1 MGKFL
6 DKAGV
11 TRLVQKIR
19 EKYLAHALS
28 GVSLDT
34 IKDPGMYYG
43 GGGNNC
49 TGGPANSVFD
59 TSMGRCTISEGF
71 GLTVRHVAS
80 GWREQELHTAMDN
93 QTWVRVWNTS
103 AWSPWRL
110 VSDGVQEMNP
120 TSASLRLAA
129 GGHAW
134 CTNNVG
140 YVRLLKIRQVTGYV
154 NTALTFSIKGRSG
167 QGVSDVAVQFSNS
180 ATVDGYTVGMF
191 LYTGAADNYPKNMRL
206 YKTAAGQWEL
216 WLAQTQSYDA
226 GIIYNVSVPE
236 NMSVRFDPVTQ
247 SAWPSGTDYSVPQ
260 PGTLYGNMWLGEG
273 RLRLG
278 ANGTH
283 GNLRSG
289 ADLSPA
295 VGGELGN
302 VVIDSWYGVSFTTSC
317 EGYPYTGKTAVGIDT
332 RNGIVRAAQFQGAH
346 AGSFNTIINQG
357 YQHRFE
363 IGRPYFNHWDFYE
376 HGGLFN
382 FYKCQDGTGAN
393 KTLIFKIDNGNVTL
407 PGTLKAA
414 TLSGSLAW
422 GKLTGVP
429 AMVSQLVTW
438 GKFVTEVTPQPAL
451 NQVWAGGVNGTSGVQ
466 TTITFN
472 KVNGKSILA
481 SGSTSGNIDTT
492 PPVAT
497 QSANGLMSAADKKRL
512 DKRSLV
518 LKQVAVSENQLSFTQ
533 IDGDTETTPRV
544 TFNTVNGKPLLS
556 ASGTPVEI
564 GGLAYISL
572 GAGAD
577 FLNLKEGL
585 YYKPKNVTIANGPAS
600 LDEGDEYTVLVT
612 PEGTYRKIM
621 LWQTNLGTT
630 ILRLFIGSMRSSSS
644 SVTWKRLDLGSL
656 LEAD

>member
-11 TRLVQKIR
+11 THLWQKIKSTLTGYMR
-19 EKYLAHALS
+19 TDGGNSLLLLS
-28 GVSLDT
+28 GGS
-34 IKDPGMYYG
+34 
-43 GGGNNC
+43 GN
-49 TGGPANSVFD
+49 
-59 TSMGRCTISEGF
+59 
-71 GLTVRHVAS
+71 
-80 GWREQELHTAMDN
+80 TAG
-93 QTWVRVWNTS
+93 
-103 AWSPWRL
+103 WRL
-110 VSDGVQEMNP
+110 VMEETMNDWKNCAIVLSVSSRH
-120 TSASLRLAA
+120 T
-129 GGHAW
+129 
-134 CTNNVG
+134 
-140 YVRLLKIRQVTGYV
+140 
-154 NTALTFSIKGRSG
+154 G
-167 QGVSDVAVQFSNS
+167 QGVLSIGFQTSTGTGYAHDIRWYGSTVAWTS
-180 ATVDGYTVGMF
+180 
-191 LYTGAADNYPKNMRL
+191 GAWRAFYNTSTRKFRL
-206 YKTAAGQWEL
+206 YWYFNDYNNNTAVNVLSRFTFAAPKSGAWYTSLPSDNGTELSIKINRADTADALAAARKLWGQSFDGSADVSGD
-216 WLAQTQSYDA
+216 LALANRKIT
-226 GIIYNVSVPE
+226 
-236 NMSVRFDPVTQ
+236 
-247 SAWPSGTDYSVPQ
+247 WSGHGSNYVGDGGKDYSP
-260 PGTLYGNMWLGEG
+260 T
-273 RLRLG
+273 
-278 ANGTH
+278 
-283 GNLRSG
+283 
-289 ADLSPA
+289 
-295 VGGELGN
+295 VGGELAN
-302 VVIDSWYGVSFTTSC
+302 LVISAWYGLSFTTDC
-317 EGYPYTGKTAVGIDT
+317 DGTYKGKTSVGIDT
-332 RNGIVRAAQFQGAH
+332 RNGIVRAAKV
-346 AGSFNTIINQG
+346 
-357 YQHRFE
+357 E
-363 IGRPYFNHWDFYE
+363 
-376 HGGLFN
+376 
-382 FYKCQDGTGAN
+382 
-393 KTLIFKIDNGNVTL
+393 
-407 PGTLKAA
+407 AA

-451 NQVWAGGVNGTSGVQ
+451 NQVWAGGVNATSGVQ

-518 LKQVAVSENQLSFTQ
+518 LKMVSVSENQLSFTQ
-533 IDGDTETTPRV
+533 IDGDTETTPRI

-630 ILRLFIGSMRSSSS
+630 ILRLFIGSMRSSAS